1 MTFRR
6 VLDAEMKEATRMG
19 VTLKTKG
26 DEKEAVNNEEEE
38 LFWSKGLFGQSSA
51 RSLLNTVYFYNGKLF
66 GLRASE
72 HRSITLANIRLFDDF
87 IKFEENVSKTF
98 HGGICDLKYV
108 PRSVTHI
115 CHSKG
120 QSHERCLVELY
131 RLYIGLC
138 ETFGKDISAFYFKPK
153 LRTLGFYKVPVGINS
168 LNKILPDLCS
178 AVGIKKK
185 TAHCLRVTCASRLFQ
200 SGVDEKL
207 IRERTGHVSN
217 ALFKYEKAS
226 EDQAKHVSNILSAD
240 QSSNGNVKEE
250 SKNEFPMNDKVEEK
264 RVEKNFSIFEYV
276 KFSDCEVNVF
286 VNGLK

>member
-26 DEKEAVNNEEEE
+26 DEKEAVNNEKEE

-72 HRSITLANIRLFDDF
+72 HRSITLANIRVFDDF

-115 CHSKG
+115 CHPKG

-138 ETFGKDISAFYFKPK
+138 ETVGKDISAFYFKPK
-153 LRTLGFYKVPVGINS
+153 PRTLGFYKVPVVINS
-168 LNKILPDLCS
+168 LNKILPDLYC

-240 QSSNGNVKEE
+240 QSSNQNSSFKEE
-250 SKNEFPMNDKVEEK
+250 IKNEFPVNDKAEEK
-264 RVEKNFSIFEYV
+264 RVEKNFSIFE
-276 KFSDCEVNVF
+276 
-286 VNGLK
+286 